1 MGLKRSW
8 LEQGLAL
15 SPGFSPEEA
24 EAFWITYNLKFNR
37 NHVGYVDRAANK
49 GGLAAEPSAM
59 DLRVINFTTENTEIN
74 APKPYFLGAKI

>member
-24 EAFWITYNLKFNR
+24 EAFWITCNLKFNR
-37 NHVGYVDRAANK
+37 NHVGYVDRAANR

-59 DLRVINFTTENTEIN
+59 DLRVIEFYDREYRNKCTKTIFSRC
-74 APKPYFLGAKI
+74 

>member
-1 MGLKRSW
+1 MGLKRPW

-15 SPGFSPEEA
+15 SLGFSPEDA

-37 NHVGYVDRAANK
+37 NHVGYVDRAANR

-59 DLRVINFTTENTEIN
+59 DLRGSGLLNIWEWLPAIGPSGGEN
-74 APKPYFLGAKI
+74 AG

>member
-1 MGLKRSW
+1 MGLKRPW

-15 SPGFSPEEA
+15 SLGFSPEEA

-37 NHVGYVDRAANK
+37 NHVGYVDRAANR

-59 DLRVINFTTENTEIN
+59 DLRVIEFYDREYRNKCTKTIFSRC
-74 APKPYFLGAKI
+74 